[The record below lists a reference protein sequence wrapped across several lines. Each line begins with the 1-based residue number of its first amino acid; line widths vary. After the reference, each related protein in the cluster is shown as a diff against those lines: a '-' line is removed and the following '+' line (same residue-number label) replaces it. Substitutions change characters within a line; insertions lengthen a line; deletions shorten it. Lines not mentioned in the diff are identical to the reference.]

1 MSIEEIAKYGN
12 SIGGVIVLLC
22 VAIIWVVS
30 KQMGKD
36 ERSNAIFLRV
46 YCFMFYVLTGLILLS
61 IFFEIGEGISGQVY
75 QELTVLMF
83 ALSTLFGTIYLFI
96 LKKSSEYVLF
106 VKRWVKNSGKGLVK
120 FG

>member
-1 MSIEEIAKYGN
+1 MNIEKIAEYGN
-12 SIGGVIVLLC
+12 SVGGLIVLLC

-46 YCFMFYVLTGLILLS
+46 YCFMFYVLAGLILLS
-61 IFFEIGEGISGQVY
+61 IFLELDEGISGQVY
-75 QELTVLMF
+75 KQLTVLMF

-96 LKKSSEYVLF
+96 LKK
-106 VKRWVKNSGKGLVK
+106 K
-120 FG
+120 F